1 MKNGGGIQ
9 DDGGGG
15 WMTRWFEGQV
25 KTPNAAQ
32 NDYIQ
37 IPDTL
42 RLPE

>member
-1 MKNGGGIQ
+1 MGAGFRMTAA
-9 DDGGGG
+9 GG